1 MAKIEKQILVVKHNS
16 LINAT
21 SKYKYDT
28 NELKLICCLIA
39 TINNQKEKDF
49 ETKFVNLKDLNFS
62 DKAITNTTYIT
73 ELCESVMSKPFR
85 LGKGV
90 YNWFSG
96 LVYDSGV
103 LSFRF
108 DPDLKPFLLELK
120 DNFTRYHIN
129 DILKLRSSYS
139 IQVFELL
146 TQYKTIGERTMT
158 IKDLRGV
165 LKIPDGYRNPD
176 ITRLLE
182 TIQSDL
188 KQTTH
193 LDFSFTFKKL
203 GRSFHSINFAIKDN
217 YEHIEKTKQE
227 RKKKRTE
234 GTITLSSRLKGLKL
248 EDH

>member
-1 MAKIEKQILVVKHNS
+1 
-16 LINAT
+16 
-21 SKYKYDT
+21 
-28 NELKLICCLIA
+28 
-39 TINNQKEKDF
+39 
-49 ETKFVNLKDLNFS
+49 
-62 DKAITNTTYIT
+62 
-73 ELCESVMSKPFR
+73 
-85 LGKGV
+85 
-90 YNWFSG
+90 
-96 LVYDSGV
+96 
-103 LSFRF
+103 
-108 DPDLKPFLLELK
+108 
-120 DNFTRYHIN
+120 
-129 DILKLRSSYS
+129 
-139 IQVFELL
+139 
-146 TQYKTIGERTMT
+146 MT

-188 KQTTH
+188 KQNTH

>member
-1 MAKIEKQILVVKHNS
+1 MVVKHNA

-21 SKYKYDT
+21 SDYKFER
-28 NELKLICCLIA
+28 NELKLICFLISN
-39 TINNQKEKDF
+39 IDNKRDRDF
-49 ETKFVNLKDLNFS
+49 ETKQMKLSDLKFS
-62 DKAITNTTYIT
+62 QEDITNKDYIT
-73 ELCESVMSKPFR
+73 KLCMSIMSKPFKI
-85 LGKGV
+85 GKGV

-188 KQTTH
+188 KQNTH